1 MKVLIIEDE
10 QSVAKNLCD
19 ILLEIDPSI
28 QVLAILES
36 IKEAVSWIKSD
47 TQLPDLAFFDIQ
59 IADGNSFEIFE
70 QIKISFPIVFTTAFD
85 EYALKAFKVNSIDYI
100 LKPIK
105 RSALEI
111 ALNKYEAI
119 YSKTINYNNLLK
131 AVQDIKSAQKRR
143 YKRNLLVYLKDKILP
158 IPIEDIAYFYLENH
172 TVFCITHHNEKYFID
187 QSLERLQSQ
196 IDPEYF
202 FRANRQFLVA
212 KKAIKSASIYFSRK
226 LKLEVKP
233 TFNNDIIVSKLNAS
247 KLKKW
252 LTE

>member
-1 MKVLIIEDE
+1 M
-10 QSVAKNLCD
+10 
-19 ILLEIDPSI
+19 
-28 QVLAILES
+28 
-36 IKEAVSWIKSD
+36 
-47 TQLPDLAFFDIQ
+47 
-59 IADGNSFEIFE
+59 
-70 QIKISFPIVFTTAFD
+70 
-85 EYALKAFKVNSIDYI
+85 
-100 LKPIK
+100 
-105 RSALEI
+105 
-111 ALNKYEAI
+111 NKYEAI

-212 KKAIKSASIYFSRK
+212 KKALKSASIYFSR
-226 LKLEVKP
+226 
-233 TFNNDIIVSKLNAS
+233 
-247 KLKKW
+247 
-252 LTE
+252 